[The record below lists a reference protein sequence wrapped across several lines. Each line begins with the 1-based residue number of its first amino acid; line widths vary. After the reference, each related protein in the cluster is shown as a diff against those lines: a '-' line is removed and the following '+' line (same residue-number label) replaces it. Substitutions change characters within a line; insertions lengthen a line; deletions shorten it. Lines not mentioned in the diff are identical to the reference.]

1 MGTED
6 RTHLARIAPV
16 ACQSGEVSHNIV
28 TWNSG
33 QTTNRMTMIRMGNG
47 GRNKDKGAKSC
58 DWAGQEGKTCLQVG
72 NYLCNCRESRVE
84 QRGVSQLCSSAS
96 KSCIRIASEGS

>member
-1 MGTED
+1 MLLGG
-6 RTHLARIAPV
+6 LA
-16 ACQSGEVSHNIV
+16 QNGEVSHNIV

-58 DWAGQEGKTCLQVG
+58 DWAGQEGE
-72 NYLCNCRESRVE
+72 N
-84 QRGVSQLCSSAS
+84 VSPGWKLSV
-96 KSCIRIASEGS
+96 

>member
-1 MGTED
+1 MEVGTED
-6 RTHLARIAPV
+6 RTHLARIAPGGEIV
-16 ACQSGEVSHNIV
+16 LLGGLAQSGEVSHNIV

-58 DWAGQEGKTCLQVG
+58 DWAGQEGE
-72 NYLCNCRESRVE
+72 N
-84 QRGVSQLCSSAS
+84 VSPGWKLSV
-96 KSCIRIASEGS
+96 

>member
-6 RTHLARIAPV
+6 RTHLARIAPGGEIV
-16 ACQSGEVSHNIV
+16 LLGSLAQSGEVSHNIV

-58 DWAGQEGKTCLQVG
+58 DWAGQE
-72 NYLCNCRESRVE
+72 REN
-84 QRGVSQLCSSAS
+84 VSPSWKLSV
-96 KSCIRIASEGS
+96 